1 MKKINLSILPQEKI
15 LINDYMKRQ
24 ESRLLNALKNIE
36 DINKKQLEKQL
47 KPVKNNTEITTQTQR
62 QRKNYEF

>member
-1 MKKINLSILPQEKI
+1 MSILPQEKI